1 MYKGQCSLFQEEN
14 MKAKKKL
21 IGILLVIVVVVLSL
35 GVLTACGETPGETS
49 KNKKAVVICTAL
61 LSGGLYDTKT
71 NEAIWDPVAE
81 GVYF

>member
-1 MYKGQCSLFQEEN
+1 

-61 LSGGLYDTKT
+61 LSGGL
-71 NEAIWDPVAE
+71 
-81 GVYF
+81 